1 MPKTRKSTSL
11 TRLGELEADVMGV
24 VWEKGRATVQDVKDV
39 LEPRRAL
46 AYTTVMTVLSRLAEK
61 GVVERHKEGRAY
73 YYTPAASQEKV
84 AGSLLHSL
92 VKRLY
97 AGATGKA
104 IAQLLEKTEETVDDA
119 ELERLEAL
127 IHSKREARRP

>member
-1 MPKTRKSTSL
+1 MPKPKKPAPL
-11 TRLGELEADVMGV
+11 TRLGELETDIMNV
-24 VWEKGRATVQDVKDV
+24 VWEKGQATVQDVKDA

-46 AYTTVMTVLSRLAEK
+46 AYTTVMTVMTRLAEK

-73 YYTPAASQEKV
+73 YYTPVASQEKV

-97 AGATGKA
+97 AGATAKA
-104 IAQLLEKTEETVDDA
+104 IAQLLETEDAVDDA

-127 IHSKREARRP
+127 IRSRRKERRQ